1 MGLAHAAG
9 TEKVQRFLSV
19 SLELMQ
25 PVACA
30 MLTSDYAA
38 QAGDLLPLL
47 LPTLGAVSEQLGP
60 ACKLQHQ
67 HAVWMVCRCVFL
79 FHLVLLANMPSCT
92 GHMPLPLKLV
102 IAEHSVL
109 YHVLNSCGVT
119 L

>member
-1 MGLAHAAG
+1 MGLAHAAD
-9 TEKVQRFLSV
+9 TEKVQRFLGV

-67 HAVWMVCRCVFL
+67 QAVWTVCRCVFL
-79 FHLVLLANMPSCT
+79 SHLVLLANMPSCHWAPAAT
-92 GHMPLPLKLV
+92 PQADDCLNTLYFSMYSTHM
-102 IAEHSVL
+102 
-109 YHVLNSCGVT
+109 G
-119 L
+119 